1 MKADVRVF
9 ANARELSLRAAE
21 AAVRTIS
28 EAARRRGR
36 CSLVL
41 SGGSTPRTLYGLLAS
56 RFVEEIPWP
65 LLHVFWGDE
74 RYVPSL
80 DAKSNY
86 RMAKETL
93 LEHVP
98 CPAANVHP
106 MPTHFASP
114 DAAARDYEATLRT
127 FFTDGRPCFDL
138 VLLGLG
144 PEGHTA
150 SLFPGSSVLTESTR
164 WVRAVSAPADPPT
177 RLTLTWPAL
186 TGASNTY
193 VLVIGSNKAQALRH
207 VVSDAPDEH
216 LYPAAR
222 IRLAEGAVIWWVDKE
237 AAGGLLP

>member
-1 MKADVRVF
+1 MKADVRVV
-9 ANARELSLRAAE
+9 ANARELSLRAAD

-56 RFVEEIPWP
+56 RCVEEIPWP

-74 RYVPSL
+74 RYVPIL

-86 RMAKETL
+86 RMAKEAL
-93 LEHVP
+93 LDHVP
-98 CPAANVHP
+98 CPAGNVHP
-106 MPTHFASP
+106 MPTYFASP
-114 DAAARDYEATLRT
+114 EVAALDYEATLRT
-127 FFTDGRPCFDL
+127 FFAGDRPCFDL

-144 PEGHTA
+144 SEGHTA
-150 SLFPGSSVLTESTR
+150 SLFPMSPVLAESTR
-164 WVRAVSAPADPPT
+164 WVRAVSVPADPPT

-186 TGASNTY
+186 TGASNIY
-193 VLVIGSNKAQALRH
+193 VLVTGSNKSQALRH
-207 VVSDAPDEH
+207 VVGDAPDEH

-222 IRLAEGAVIWWVDKE
+222 IRLAEGAVIWWADKE
-237 AAGGLLP
+237 AAGGRLP

>member
-1 MKADVRVF
+1 MKPDLRVCADIT
-9 ANARELSLRAAE
+9 ELSLRAGE

-41 SGGSTPRTLYGLLAS
+41 AGGSTPRTLYGLLAS
-56 RFVEEIPWP
+56 RFEQEIPWS
-65 LLHVFWGDE
+65 LVHVFWGDE
-74 RYVPSL
+74 RYVPL
-80 DAKSNY
+80 ADAKSNY

-93 LEHVP
+93 LDHVP

-114 DAAARDYEATLRT
+114 EAAARDYEATLRT
-127 FFTDGRPCFDL
+127 FFAGERPCFDL
-138 VLLGLG
+138 VLLGVG

-150 SLFPGSSVLTESTR
+150 SLFPGSRVLAESMR
-164 WVRAVSAPADPPT
+164 WVRAVWAPADPPT

-186 TGASNTY
+186 TGASNIF
-193 VLVIGSNKAQALRH
+193 VLVSGSNKAQALRH
-207 VVSDAPDEH
+207 VVGDAPDEH

-222 IRLAEGAVIWWVDKE
+222 IRLAEGSVIWWVDKE
-237 AAGGLLP
+237 AAGGQLP

>member
-1 MKADVRVF
+1 MKPDLRVCADI
-9 ANARELSLRAAE
+9 RELSLRAGE

-28 EAARRRGR
+28 EAARSRGR

-41 SGGSTPRTLYGLLAS
+41 AGGSTPRTLYGLLAS
-56 RFVEEIPWP
+56 RFEQEIPWS
-65 LLHVFWGDE
+65 LVHVFWGDE
-74 RYVPSL
+74 RYVPL
-80 DAKSNY
+80 ADAKSNY

-93 LEHVP
+93 LDHVP

-114 DAAARDYEATLRT
+114 EAAARDYEATLRT
-127 FFTDGRPCFDL
+127 FFAGERPCFDL

-150 SLFPGSSVLTESTR
+150 SLFPGSPVLAESMR
-164 WVRAVSAPADPPT
+164 WVRAVSVPADSPT

-186 TGASNTY
+186 TGASNIY
-193 VLVIGSNKAQALRH
+193 VLVTGSNKAQALRH
-207 VVSDAPDEH
+207 VVGDAPDEH

-237 AAGGLLP
+237 AAGGQLP